1 MLRLVTL
8 RVYERRIDAPAPPGV
23 VPPGVEVGVAD
34 RPLAAGDV
42 GVGWHPQAAER
53 LRDGQACAI
62 ARHETEVVAYCWLA
76 RTPVWVGEIGH
87 SVVPGPED
95 VYLYDAFTM
104 PGWRGRGLFSA
115 VISPLLALARS
126 WRRSRALIFVGAG
139 NRASR
144 RAIERAGFEIAH
156 TVSRVELCGLTRL
169 WFRGPRSSRVTLV
182 DKQPEAP

>member
-1 MLRLVTL
+1 MLGLVTL
-8 RVYERRIDAPAPPGV
+8 RVYQRRLDAPAPASV
-23 VPPGVEVGVAD
+23 VPPGVEVRVVD
-34 RPLAAGDV
+34 QPVAAGDV
-42 GVGWHPQAAER
+42 GARWHPQAEER

-62 ARHETEVVAYCWLA
+62 AHHETEVVAYCWLTC
-76 RTPVWVGEIGH
+76 TPVWVGEIGH
-87 SVVPGPED
+87 AVVPGPED

-104 PGWRGRGLFSA
+104 PGWRGRGLFLA

-126 WRRSRALIFVGAG
+126 RRRSRALIFVGAG

-156 TVSRVELCGLTRL
+156 TVSRVELCGMTRL

-182 DKQPEAP
+182 DKQPR